1 MRTTCPRVFSTS
13 SAGEVCPLFQF
24 MSNQGIIM
32 FKIILRDQSYTREY
46 GTDNAVDALVLFD
59 ILTKTYLHVEMWQ
72 GAKLVQEYKNC

>member
-1 MRTTCPRVFSTS
+1 
-13 SAGEVCPLFQF
+13 
-24 MSNQGIIM
+24 M
-32 FKIILRDQSYTREY
+32 FKIILRDQNYTREY

>member
-1 MRTTCPRVFSTS
+1 
-13 SAGEVCPLFQF
+13 LFLF
-24 MSNQGIIM
+24 MSIGVIIM

-72 GAKLVQEYKNC
+72 GATLVQEYKNC

>member
-1 MRTTCPRVFSTS
+1 
-13 SAGEVCPLFQF
+13 
-24 MSNQGIIM
+24 M

-72 GAKLVQEYKNC
+72 GATLVQEYKNC